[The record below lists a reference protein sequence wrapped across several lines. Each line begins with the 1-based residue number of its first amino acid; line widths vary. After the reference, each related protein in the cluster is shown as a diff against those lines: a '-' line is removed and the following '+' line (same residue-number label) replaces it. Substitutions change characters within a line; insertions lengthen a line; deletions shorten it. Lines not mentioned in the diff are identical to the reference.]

1 MGVFPLIWSGE
12 LRDWRIRSEVEERL
26 VLAVVHL
33 RNQDRTADRSAKR
46 VGVADGS
53 IPADLVRG
61 VEGLAH
67 QIPVGAA
74 MEVVRATAA
83 GDGQVGGLRELRA
96 VAGGVHSK
104 LGDAF
109 Y

>member
-67 QIPVGAA
+67 PIGSRRTSCSCRCTPSESGSD
-74 MEVVRATAA
+74 R
-83 GDGQVGGLRELRA
+83 R
-96 VAGGVHSK
+96 SK
-104 LGDAF
+104 RQTCWRRRWE
-109 Y
+109 YSR